1 MFSQWRF
8 GRALASALAR
18 VRAGFS
24 LLWLVFAAL
33 LVFGVTGATKV
44 TFDDA
49 LLRFFR
55 SDFPAYEEFLD
66 VARDFESDSNDVIVL
81 IEADDLADPT
91 VLMAVSDFLLDAQ
104 FVDGVRAAVSPLSLQ
119 VTGADGEAEPLVP
132 FPLPDRATMAARFD
146 AERGGNAAL
155 RRLMGPD
162 RNAMVAIL
170 PISDLDSDVQDGR
183 ANQIDALA
191 DLADK
196 AEAASG
202 ATIRLSGYPVLRDRV
217 ARGLVSDVL
226 LLNLV
231 GAAVGFIVAVI
242 ALRSVTL
249 GLLTLAGPLVSLV
262 TSLGVFGHLGI
273 TVNTVS
279 VTLPVLVLILAT
291 SDSIHISFERARQA
305 GRDSKR
311 ATVRAV
317 RRVAIACIFAGI
329 TTAVAFAALTLSRA
343 EIIAELGRM
352 GTLLILLSSFTVL
365 LTQTLIL
372 GAAGHHPW
380 FNEKFE
386 RLERRP
392 PSGLF
397 FVYLPRLALARPRT
411 VATLGLIV
419 LVVATVFYSQASP
432 RYSILDSLSPNEPV
446 IAAFRDIEE
455 KVTPVSVLQVAVR
468 STDTEVISE
477 VHDTVVRVA
486 GSDKVQ
492 SLARLSRD
500 MGGADEIP
508 EALARRLVSEDGSR
522 ALVTLSFQYESGE
535 QTDALAARIDAAIAA
550 NPALDGVEVSAATGL
565 PVMTARVAA
574 KILTELNRSLL
585 IALAAVGVLI
595 TLWLRSIRVALI
607 SLIPNVLPVSLI
619 GAWLALSGHGIEF
632 ANGLALAVAF
642 GVAVDDTLHVL
653 NRLRLTGG
661 FSRIGRTRL
670 REALDEATPALVTT
684 STVLVLGMGGSI
696 FATTKGVADFGTIA
710 MSVYV
715 LALIADLLVLPA
727 VIAVFGPHKSP
738 APGRRN

>member
-1 MFSQWRF
+1 VFSQWRF
-8 GRALASALAR
+8 GRALASALAG
-18 VRAGFS
+18 VRARFT
-24 LLWLVFAAL
+24 LLWLVFAGL
-33 LVFGVTGATKV
+33 LIFGVTGAAKV

-66 VARDFESDSNDVIVL
+66 VAREFESDSNDVIVL
-81 IEADDLADPT
+81 IEADDLADPV
-91 VLMAVSDFLLDAQ
+91 VLTAVSDFLLDAQ

-119 VTGADGEAEPLVP
+119 VTGEDGEAGPLVP
-132 FPLPDRATMAARFD
+132 FPLPDRAAM
-146 AERGGNAAL
+146 AERFETEREGNAAL

-162 RNAMVAIL
+162 RKAMVAIL
-170 PISDLDSDVQDGR
+170 PISDLDSGVQDGR
-183 ANQIDALA
+183 ASQIDALA
-191 DLADK
+191 ALAAR
-196 AEAASG
+196 AEATSG
-202 ATIRLSGYPVLRDRV
+202 ATLRLSGYPVLRDRV
-217 ARGLVSDVL
+217 ARGLVHDVL
-226 LLNLV
+226 LLNLI
-231 GAAVGFIVAVI
+231 GAAVGFAVAVI

-262 TSLGVFGHLGI
+262 ATLGVFGHLGI

-317 RRVAIACIFAGI
+317 RRVAIACIFAGV
-329 TTAVAFAALTLSRA
+329 TTAIAFAALTLSRA

-352 GTLLILLSSFTVL
+352 GTLVILFSSATVL

-372 GAAGHHPW
+372 ATAGQYDW
-380 FNEKFE
+380 FNAKFE
-386 RLERRP
+386 RLANRP

-397 FVYLPRLALARPRT
+397 FVYLPRLALARPRS
-411 VATLGLIV
+411 VATIALIV
-419 LVVATVFYSQASP
+419 LAAATVFYSQASP
-432 RYSILDSLSPNEPV
+432 RYSILDSLSPKEPV
-446 IAAFRDIEE
+446 IAAFRDIEA

-468 STDTEVISE
+468 STDPEVISE
-477 VHDTVVRVA
+477 VHDTVARVA
-486 GSDKVQ
+486 DTDKVQ

-500 MGGADEIP
+500 MGGSDEIP

-535 QTDALAARIDAAIAA
+535 QTDALAARIDDAIAA
-550 NPALDGVEVSAATGL
+550 NPALAGVDVSPVTGL

-585 IALAAVGVLI
+585 VALAAVGVLI
-595 TLWLRSIRVALI
+595 AFWLRSIRVALI
-607 SLIPNVLPVSLI
+607 SLIPNILPVSLI

-661 FSRIGRTRL
+661 FSRIERARL

-684 STVLVLGMGGSI
+684 STVLVLAMGGSI

-710 MSVYV
+710 MSVYI

-727 VIAVFGPHKSP
+727 VLAVFGPH
-738 APGRRN
+738 AQPGRSTR

>member
-1 MFSQWRF
+1 VFSQWRF
-8 GRALASALAR
+8 GRALASALAG
-18 VRAGFS
+18 VRARFT
-24 LLWLVFAAL
+24 LLWLVFAGL
-33 LVFGVTGATKV
+33 LIFGVTGAAKV

-66 VARDFESDSNDVIVL
+66 VAREFESDSNDVIVL
-81 IEADDLADPT
+81 IEADDLADPV
-91 VLMAVSDFLLDAQ
+91 VLTAVSDFLLDAQ

-119 VTGADGEAEPLVP
+119 VTGEDGEAGPLVP
-132 FPLPDRATMAARFD
+132 FPLPDRAAM
-146 AERGGNAAL
+146 AERFETERAGNAAL

-162 RNAMVAIL
+162 RKAMVAIL
-170 PISDLDSDVQDGR
+170 PISDLDSGVQDGR
-183 ANQIDALA
+183 ASQIDALA
-191 DLADK
+191 ALAAR
-196 AEAASG
+196 AEATSG
-202 ATIRLSGYPVLRDRV
+202 ATLRLSGYPVLRDRV
-217 ARGLVSDVL
+217 ARGLVHDVL
-226 LLNLV
+226 LLNLI
-231 GAAVGFIVAVI
+231 GAAVGFAVAVI

-262 TSLGVFGHLGI
+262 ATLGVFGHLGI

-317 RRVAIACIFAGI
+317 RRVAIACIFAGV
-329 TTAVAFAALTLSRA
+329 TTAIAFAALTLSRA

-352 GTLLILLSSFTVL
+352 GTLVILFSSATVL

-372 GAAGHHPW
+372 ATAGQYDW
-380 FNEKFE
+380 FNAKFE
-386 RLERRP
+386 RLANRP

-397 FVYLPRLALARPRT
+397 FVYLPRLALARPRS
-411 VATLGLIV
+411 VATIALIV
-419 LVVATVFYSQASP
+419 LAAATVFYSQASP
-432 RYSILDSLSPNEPV
+432 RYSILDSLSPKEPV
-446 IAAFRDIEE
+446 IAAFRDIEA

-468 STDTEVISE
+468 STDPEVISE
-477 VHDTVVRVA
+477 VHDTVARVA
-486 GSDKVQ
+486 DTDKVQ

-500 MGGADEIP
+500 MGGSDEIP

-535 QTDALAARIDAAIAA
+535 QTDALAARIDDAIAA
-550 NPALDGVEVSAATGL
+550 NPALAGVDVSPVTGL

-585 IALAAVGVLI
+585 VALAAVGVLI
-595 TLWLRSIRVALI
+595 AFWLRSIRVALI
-607 SLIPNVLPVSLI
+607 SLIPNILPVSLI

-661 FSRIGRTRL
+661 FSRIERARL

-684 STVLVLGMGGSI
+684 STVLVLAMGGSI

-710 MSVYV
+710 MSVYI

-727 VIAVFGPHKSP
+727 VLAVFGPH
-738 APGRRN
+738 AQPGRSTR